1 MYSICKYLWNIYIYI
16 YLYVFIIQAFDLPAN
31 ACQSN
36 QRSKILGALG
46 CYRLVIWHSWLEQCT
61 THRPVLSFLRNMWEI
76 SWTFPSGCLNVN
88 FGVAFK
94 NLHVF
99 LNPNKLEDFNSWHK
113 WRFCVN
119 NLVFLTQK
127 KTRFWLPPHFS
138 GRVSSAPS
146 GSFGFA
152 PDDACLPRLPALQT
166 RVPWARLISKKRI
179 DDRYDSSIC
188 WK

>member
-119 NLVFLTQK
+119 NLVFLHTK
-127 KTRFWLPPHFS
+127 KNEVLA
-138 GRVSSAPS
+138 SAPFFRTCFKCPFRVLWVCSGWCVPSASS
-146 GSFGFA
+146 GSSN
-152 PDDACLPRLPALQT
+152 ACALGSPYIEKT
-166 RVPWARLISKKRI
+166 
-179 DDRYDSSIC
+179 DR
-188 WK
+188 W